1 MPGKAI
7 SMFLLDGSA
16 DGRIACELFNWT
28 GKAYKIPRHLLR
40 SSSER
45 KDLYRAGVYFLFG
58 RDETTNEISIAYV
71 GEAEEIYPRL
81 QQHQDKEF
89 WNEALVFVSKDEN
102 LNKAHIKF
110 LEHTIHQA
118 AIAAGR
124 YRLENGNTPNRPAIS
139 EAEMAVMSEFFD
151 QLRLLTGALG
161 YKVFEPLVA
170 SKTQAVSEHK
180 EEQSASLFDDPT
192 VREFRISGA
201 RGAEAR
207 AIVTTEGVVV
217 LEGSF
222 AAVDEVPTTPDS
234 TRRLR
239 AKLVQEGALVLQES
253 CYRFERDVLFATPS
267 SAASVVLGRSANG
280 RIELVDEAGRT
291 LKWLEEAPGLANP
304 PLQPTSGP
312 PLGSSTE
319 SESRAA
325 HG

>member
-1 MPGKAI
+1 MPGKTI
-7 SMFLLDGSA
+7 SMFLLDGTA

-40 SSSER
+40 SSAER

-58 RDETTNEISIAYV
+58 RDEATNEIAIAYV

-81 QQHQDKEF
+81 QQHQDREF

-110 LEHTIHQA
+110 LENTIHQA

-124 YRLENGNTPNRPAIS
+124 YRLENGNTPPRPAIS
-139 EAEMAVMSEFFD
+139 EAEMSVMSEFFD

-170 SKTQAVSEHK
+170 SKMQASLAGNK
-180 EEQSASLFDDPT
+180 EERQSASSTGDLNVP
-192 VREFRISGA
+192 EFRIKGA

-207 AIVTTEGVVV
+207 TIITAEGVVV
-217 LEGSF
+217 LQGSF
-222 AAVDEVPTTPDS
+222 AAADEVESTPES
-234 TRRLR
+234 TRRHR
-239 AKLVQEGALVLQES
+239 AKLVQEGALVLRES
-253 CYRFERDVLFATPS
+253 RYRFERDVLFATPS

-280 RIELVDEAGRT
+280 RIELIDDVGRT
-291 LKWLEEAPGLANP
+291 LKWLEESPGA
-304 PLQPTSGP
+304 G
-312 PLGSSTE
+312 
-319 SESRAA
+319 
-325 HG
+325 

>member
-1 MPGKAI
+1 MPGKNI
-7 SMFLLDGSA
+7 QMFLLDGSA
-16 DGRIACELFNWT
+16 DGRVFCELGNWT
-28 GKAYKIPRHLLR
+28 GKACKIPRHLLR
-40 SSSER
+40 SSADR
-45 KDLYRAGVYFLFG
+45 KELYRAGVYFLFG
-58 RDETTNEISIAYV
+58 RDETTNEIALAYV

-170 SKTQAVSEHK
+170 SKTQVSSERK
-180 EEQSASLFDDPT
+180 EAQPASSVSDPT
-192 VREFRISGA
+192 VHEFRIKGA

-207 AIVTTEGVVV
+207 AIVTAEGVVV
-217 LEGSF
+217 LEGSL
-222 AAVDEVPTTPDS
+222 AAVDEVESTLDS

-239 AKLVQEGALVLQES
+239 AKLVQEGALVLQDS
-253 CYRFERDVLFATPS
+253 QYRFMRDVLFVTPS
-267 SAASVVLGRSANG
+267 SAASAVLGRPANG
-280 RIELVDEAGRT
+280 RIELIDEAGRN
-291 LKWLEEAPGLANP
+291 LKWLEESPQA
-304 PLQPTSGP
+304 S
-312 PLGSSTE
+312 
-319 SESRAA
+319 
-325 HG
+325 